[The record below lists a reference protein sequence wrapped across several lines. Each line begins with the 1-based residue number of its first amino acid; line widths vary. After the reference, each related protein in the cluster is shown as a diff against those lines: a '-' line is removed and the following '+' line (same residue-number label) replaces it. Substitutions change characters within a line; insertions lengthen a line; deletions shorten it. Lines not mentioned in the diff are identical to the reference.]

1 MWSFLECFKLL
12 LLASM
17 WFPNTCTNAQL
28 YALHYF
34 REGTGVVVEGR
45 PAVVAFRVEPDDVA
59 EDGGIV
65 MG

>member
-1 MWSFLECFKLL
+1 
-12 LLASM
+12 M